1 DSYTSIWE
9 TAWMAR
15 ATNAAPHF
23 NARGRQGEDWQ
34 RQRQSKKSSSNF
46 HDVRVVGFLRL
57 VFGVQSSSPLYS
69 TKSQQIRQKLVP
81 CTDSV

>member
-1 DSYTSIWE
+1 MRIWD
-9 TAWMAR
+9 A
-15 ATNAAPHF
+15 ATKDTRLTAPHLD
-23 NARGRQGEDWQ
+23 ARSRHGQDWE

-46 HDVRVVGFLRL
+46 HDVKMVGLRRL

-69 TKSQQIRQKLVP
+69 TKSQQNRQKLVP